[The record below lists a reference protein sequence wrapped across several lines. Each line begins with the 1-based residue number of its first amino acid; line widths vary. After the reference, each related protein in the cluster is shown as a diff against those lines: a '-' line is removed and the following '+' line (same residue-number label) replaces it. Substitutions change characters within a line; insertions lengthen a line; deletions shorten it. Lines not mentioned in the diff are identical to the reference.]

1 MERGD
6 TPMVMPQT
14 DIETLRA
21 AYEAAS
27 RRDFDAILRVT
38 HPDFEFKTTMQGTHR
53 GHGEVRRFFE
63 DQSEAFEEV
72 VYEPEEFLQVGDRIV
87 VRVLV
92 RSRPTRGAGAI
103 LAIRNGHVWTM
114 RDGMVARCESFPK
127 PAQAFEAV
135 GLGDRA
141 MARENVELLR
151 SGYDAVNRGDHEAFF
166 QILDPA
172 IEWKAPDR
180 TPFAGTYHGHE
191 AVRKLLDTYLDAFDD
206 LRLEPE
212 EFFDADDR
220 IVVFV
225 RETARGRGS
234 GVEVQIRVGHLW
246 TMREGKAMRFEYF
259 PEREEAL
266 DAAGLKES
274 G

>member
-1 MERGD
+1 MS
-6 TPMVMPQT
+6 QA

-27 RRDFDAILRVT
+27 RRDLDAILRVA
-38 HPDFEFKTTMQGTHR
+38 HPDVEFKTTLQGTHR
-53 GHGEVRRFFE
+53 GHEEVRRFFE
-63 DQSEAFEEV
+63 DQWEPFEEV
-72 VYEPEEFLQVGDRIV
+72 VSEPEEFLQVGDRIV
-87 VRVLV
+87 VRLLV
-92 RSRPTRGAGAI
+92 RSRPTRGGGAV
-103 LAIRNGHVWTM
+103 LEVRNGHVWTM
-114 RDGMVARCESFPK
+114 RDGKAARCETFPK
-127 PAQAFEAV
+127 PEQAFEAV
-135 GLGDRA
+135 GLGA
-141 MARENVELLR
+141 ETTARENVEAIR
-151 SGYDAVNRGDHEAFF
+151 SGYDAVNRGDQEAFF
-166 QILDPA
+166 QFLDPA

-191 AVRKLLDTYLDAFDD
+191 AVREFLDSYLEAFDD
-206 LRLEPE
+206 LHLEPE

-225 RETARGRGS
+225 RESARGKGS

-246 TMREGKAMRFEYF
+246 TMREGKAVGFEYF
-259 PEREEAL
+259 PEREKAL